1 MVALHLVGRP
11 FKSSRTL
18 NAYCERFRAQTP
30 PQLLGAR
37 QALTK
42 PRYLLATSLPSTM

>member
-1 MVALHLVGRP
+1 MVALHLVVP
-11 FKSSRTL
+11 LESSRSL
-18 NAYCERFRAQTP
+18 NAYWERFAQTP
-30 PQLLGAR
+30 QQLLGAR